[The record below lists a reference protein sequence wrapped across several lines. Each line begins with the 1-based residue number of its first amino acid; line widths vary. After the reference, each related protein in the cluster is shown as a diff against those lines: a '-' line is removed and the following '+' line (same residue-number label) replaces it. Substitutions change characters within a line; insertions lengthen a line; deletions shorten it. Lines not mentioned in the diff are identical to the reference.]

1 MLERYVC
8 SYGIEFDGPK
18 FCLSATMNAAQQME
32 TGDFV
37 FVATDG
43 DTARSR
49 LVDQCRLGSIDHPAR
64 MNFPMSTTA

>member
-49 LVDQCRLGSIDHPAR
+49 LVDQCRLG
-64 MNFPMSTTA
+64 